1 MPFKQLSRLLAL
13 MLAVAML
20 SFMLACGGSD
30 DDDEVAEEDGAAT
43 ETAGTPYKATGNE
56 GSITGSVNFTGEAP
70 APKPISMDA
79 DAACA
84 QNNANPQTEDV
95 VVKDG
100 KLANVLVYIKDGKT
114 TTGSKSITSF
124 AFEVPATEVVL
135 DQKGCRY
142 LPHVLGIM
150 AGQKLKV
157 TNSDPTA
164 HNVHPSP
171 KSNKEWNQSQPAG
184 AQPIIQ
190 TFSRAEVVVPVKCNQ
205 HPWMKANIGV
215 LKHPLFAV
223 SGENGAFEIKGVP
236 PGTYT
241 VATWH
246 EKYGEKTQSVTV
258 GANET
263 KTQDFAFDA
272 SAGKTATRGSLEV
285 LPAIEFPIIS
295 KH

>member
-1 MPFKQLSRLLAL
+1 MPFKQVCRTLAL

-20 SFMLACGGSD
+20 SLTFACGGD
-30 DDDEVAEEDGAAT
+30 DDDEVAEDDAGTT
-43 ETAGTPYKATGNE
+43 ETASVPYKSSGNE
-56 GSITGSVNFTGEAP
+56 GSITGAVNFTGEAP
-70 APKPISMDA
+70 APKTISMDA

-84 QNNANPQTEDV
+84 QSNPNPQTEDV

-114 TTGSKSITSF
+114 TDGKSITGLS
-124 AFEVPATEVVL
+124 FEVPATGVSL

-142 LPHVLGIM
+142 IPHVVGIM
-150 AGQKLKV
+150 AGQKLIV

-184 AQPIIQ
+184 AAPIEQ
-190 TFSRAEVVVPVKCNQ
+190 SFSRAEVVVPVKCNQ

-215 LKHPLFAV
+215 MKHPLFAV

-241 VATWH
+241 VASWH
-246 EKYGEKTQSVTV
+246 ERYGEKTQSVTV
-258 GANET
+258 GAKEI

-272 SAGKTATRGSLEV
+272 TAGKTAMLGGLEV
-285 LPAIEFPIIS
+285 MPAIEFPMIP

>member
-1 MPFKQLSRLLAL
+1 MPFKEVRRILVL

-20 SFMLACGGSD
+20 SFMLACGGD
-30 DDDEVAEEDGAAT
+30 DDDDDVAEGDTAT
-43 ETAGTPYKATGNE
+43 ETAGTPYKSSGNE
-56 GSITGSVNFTGEAP
+56 GSITGAVNFTGEAP

-84 QNNANPQTEDV
+84 QNNPNPQTEDV

-114 TTGSKSITSF
+114 ADGKSITGF
-124 AFEVPATEVVL
+124 TFDVPAAEVTL
-135 DQKGCRY
+135 DQKGCHY
-142 LPHVLGIM
+142 VPHVLGIM

-184 AQPIIQ
+184 AAPIIQ
-190 TFSRAEVVVPVKCNQ
+190 TFTRAEVVVPVKCNQ

-215 LKHPLFAV
+215 MKHPLYAV
-223 SGENGAFEIKGVP
+223 TGENGAFEIKGVP
-236 PGTYT
+236 PGTYNL
-241 VATWH
+241 ATWH
-246 EKYGEKTQSVTV
+246 ERYGEKTQSITI
-258 GANET
+258 GAKET
-263 KTQDFAFDA
+263 KTQDFTVDA
-272 SAGKTATRGSLEV
+272 SAGKTASLGLLEV
-285 LPAIEFPIIS
+285 MPAIEFPVVP

>member
-13 MLAVAML
+13 LLAVAML
-20 SFMLACGGSD
+20 SFMLACGGD
-30 DDDEVAEEDGAAT
+30 DDDDVAEEDGTGTEAA
-43 ETAGTPYKATGNE
+43 AGTPYKVSGNE
-56 GSITGSVNFTGEAP
+56 GSITGTINFTGEAP

-84 QNNANPQTEDV
+84 SNNPNPQTEDV

-100 KLANVLVYIKDGKT
+100 KLANVFVYIKDGKVT
-114 TTGSKSITSF
+114 EGQKSIASL
-124 AFEVPATEVVL
+124 AFDIPATEVVL
-135 DQKGCRY
+135 DQRGCHY
-142 LPHVLGIM
+142 IPHVIGIM

-190 TFSRAEVVVPVKCNQ
+190 SFSRAEVVVPVKCNQ

-215 LKHPLFAV
+215 LKHPLYAV

-241 VATWH
+241 LATWH
-246 EKYGEKTQSVTV
+246 EKYGEKTQSITV
-258 GANET
+258 GAKET

-272 SAGKTATRGSLEV
+272 SAVKTATHGSLEV
-285 LPAIEFPIIS
+285 LPAIEFPMLS

>member
-1 MPFKQLSRLLAL
+1 
-13 MLAVAML
+13 MLAAAML
-20 SFMLACGGSD
+20 SLMLACGGD
-30 DDDEVAEEDGAAT
+30 DDDDDVAEEDGTT
-43 ETAGTPYKATGNE
+43 ETAGTPYKSSGNE
-56 GSITGSVNFTGEAP
+56 GSITGAVNFTGEAP

-84 QNNANPQTEDV
+84 QNNPNPQTEDV
-95 VVKDG
+95 IVKDG
-100 KLANVLVYIKDGKT
+100 KLANVFVYIKDGKT
-114 TTGSKSITSF
+114 SDGKSITSF

-142 LPHVLGIM
+142 IPHVLGIM

-157 TNSDPTA
+157 LNSDPTA

-190 TFSRAEVVVPVKCNQ
+190 SFSRAEVVVPVKCNQ
-205 HPWMKANIGV
+205 HPWMKSNIGV
-215 LKHPLFAV
+215 LKHPLYAV

-246 EKYGEKTQSVTV
+246 ERYGEKTQSVTV
-258 GANET
+258 GAKET

-272 SAGKTATRGSLEV
+272 SAGKTAINGSLEV
-285 LPAIEFPIIS
+285 LPAIEFPIIGR
-295 KH
+295 H

>member
-1 MPFKQLSRLLAL
+1 MPSKYLLRILTL
-13 MLAVAML
+13 MIAAAML
-20 SFMLACGGSD
+20 SLMLACGGSD
-30 DDDEVAEEDGAAT
+30 DDDVAEEDGAAT
-43 ETAGTPYKATGNE
+43 ETAGTPYKTSGNE
-56 GSITGSVNFTGEAP
+56 GSITGAINFTGEAP

-84 QNNANPQTEDV
+84 QSNPNPQTEDV

-114 TTGSKSITSF
+114 TEGKSITSF
-124 AFEVPATEVVL
+124 AFDIPATEVVL
-135 DQKGCRY
+135 DQKGCHY
-142 LPHVLGIM
+142 VPHVLGIM
-150 AGQKLKV
+150 AGQKLKI
-157 TNSDPTA
+157 TNSDQTA

-190 TFSRAEVVVPVKCNQ
+190 SFSRAEVVVPVKCNQ

-215 LKHPLFAV
+215 LKHPLYAV

-246 EKYGEKTQSVTV
+246 ERYGEKTQSVTV
-258 GANET
+258 GAKEI
-263 KTQDFAFDA
+263 KTQDFTVDA
-272 SAGKTATRGSLEV
+272 SAGKTASFGLLEV
-285 LPAIEFPIIS
+285 MPAIEFPVAS

>member
-1 MPFKQLSRLLAL
+1 MLVL
-13 MLAVAML
+13 MLAAAML
-20 SFMLACGGSD
+20 SLMHACGGSD
-30 DDDEVAEEDGAAT
+30 DDDDVAEDDGAAT
-43 ETAGTPYKATGNE
+43 ETAGTPYKSGGNE
-56 GSITGSVNFTGEAP
+56 GSITGAVSFTGEAP
-70 APKPISMDA
+70 APKTISMDA
-79 DAACA
+79 DPACA
-84 QNNANPQTEDV
+84 QSNPNPQTEDV
-95 VVKDG
+95 LVKDG

-114 TTGSKSITSF
+114 AEGKSIAGFT
-124 AFEVPATEVVL
+124 FEVPATEVLL

-142 LPHVLGIM
+142 VPHVLGMM

-171 KSNKEWNQSQPAG
+171 KSNKEWNQSQPAN
-184 AQPIIQ
+184 AAPIIQ
-190 TFSRAEVVVPVKCNQ
+190 TFTRAEVVVPVKCNQ

-215 LKHPLFAV
+215 MKHPLYAV

-246 EKYGEKTQSVTV
+246 ERYGEKTQSVTV
-258 GANET
+258 GAKEI
-263 KTQDFAFDA
+263 KTQDFTVDA
-272 SAGKTATRGSLEV
+272 SAGKTAALGLLEV
-285 LPAIEFPIIS
+285 MPAIEFPVAS

>member
-1 MPFKQLSRLLAL
+1 MPFKQVRRILVL
-13 MLAVAML
+13 MLAAAML
-20 SFMLACGGSD
+20 SLMLACGGD
-30 DDDEVAEEDGAAT
+30 DDDDDVAEEGGATT
-43 ETAGTPYKATGNE
+43 ETAGTPYKSSGNE
-56 GSITGSVNFTGEAP
+56 GSITGAISFTGEAP

-84 QNNANPQTEDV
+84 QSNPNPQTEDV

-114 TTGSKSITSF
+114 TEGKSIGGFT
-124 AFEVPATEVVL
+124 FEVPATEVTL

-142 LPHVLGIM
+142 IPHVLGMM

-171 KSNKEWNQSQPAG
+171 KSNKEWNQSQPAN
-184 AQPIIQ
+184 AAPIVQ
-190 TFSRAEVVVPVKCNQ
+190 TFTRAEVVVPVKCNQ

-215 LKHPLFAV
+215 MKHPLFAV

-246 EKYGEKTQSVTV
+246 ERYGEKTQSVTI
-258 GANET
+258 GAKET
-263 KTQDFAFDA
+263 KTQDFSVDA
-272 SAGKTATRGSLEV
+272 SAGKTASLGLLEV
-285 LPAIEFPIIS
+285 MPAIEFPVVS

>member
-1 MPFKQLSRLLAL
+1 
-13 MLAVAML
+13 MLAAAML
-20 SFMLACGGSD
+20 SFMLACGDSD
-30 DDDEVAEEDGAAT
+30 DEDDVAEEGAAT
-43 ETAGTPYKATGNE
+43 ETAGVPYKSSGNE
-56 GSITGSVNFTGEAP
+56 GSITGAISFTGEAP

-84 QNNANPQTEDV
+84 QSNPNPQTEDV
-95 VVKDG
+95 IVKDG

-114 TTGSKSITSF
+114 ADGKSISGF
-124 AFEVPATEVVL
+124 KFDVPATEVTL

-142 LPHVLGIM
+142 IPHVLGMM

-157 TNSDPTA
+157 LNSDPTA

-190 TFSRAEVVVPVKCNQ
+190 TFTRAEIVVPVKCNQ

-215 LKHPLFAV
+215 MKHPLFAV

-246 EKYGEKTQSVTV
+246 ERYGEKTQSVTV
-258 GANET
+258 GAKET
-263 KTQDFAFDA
+263 KTQDFNVDP
-272 SAGKTATRGSLEV
+272 SAGKTASLGLLEV
-285 LPAIEFPIIS
+285 MPAIEFPVVS

>member
-1 MPFKQLSRLLAL
+1 

-30 DDDEVAEEDGAAT
+30 DDDDVADDADSPT
-43 ETAGTPYKATGNE
+43 ETAGTPYKSSGNE
-56 GSITGSVNFTGEAP
+56 GSITGSIAFTGDAP
-70 APKPISMDA
+70 APKQISMDA

-84 QNNANPQTEDV
+84 QSNPNPQTEDV
-95 VVKDG
+95 VIKDG
-100 KLANVLVYIKDGKT
+100 KLANVFVYIKDGKT
-114 TTGSKSITSF
+114 TEGKSIAGFT
-124 AFEVPATEVVL
+124 FEVPPAEVVL

-142 LPHVLGIM
+142 IPHVMGMM

-157 TNSDPTA
+157 TNSDQTA

-184 AQPIIQ
+184 APPIIQ
-190 TFSRAEVVVPVKCNQ
+190 TFTRAEVVVPVKCNQ
-205 HPWMKANIGV
+205 HPWMKSNIGV

-236 PGTYT
+236 PGTYI

-246 EKYGEKTQSVTV
+246 EKYGEKTQSITV
-258 GANET
+258 GAKEI
-263 KTQDFAFDA
+263 KSQDFSFDA
-272 SAGKTATRGSLEV
+272 TSGKTANGRGLLEV
-285 LPAIEFPIIS
+285 LPAIEFPMLS

>member
-1 MPFKQLSRLLAL
+1 MPFKEVRRILVL

-20 SFMLACGGSD
+20 SFMLACGGD
-30 DDDEVAEEDGAAT
+30 DDDDDVAEGDTAT
-43 ETAGTPYKATGNE
+43 ETAGTPYKSSGNE
-56 GSITGSVNFTGEAP
+56 GSITGAVNFTGEAP

-84 QNNANPQTEDV
+84 QNNPNPQTEDV

-114 TTGSKSITSF
+114 ADGKSITGF
-124 AFEVPATEVVL
+124 TFDVPAAEVTL
-135 DQKGCRY
+135 DQRGCHY
-142 LPHVLGIM
+142 VPHVLGIM

-184 AQPIIQ
+184 AAPIIQ
-190 TFSRAEVVVPVKCNQ
+190 TFTRAEVVVPVKCNQ

-215 LKHPLFAV
+215 MKHPLYAV
-223 SGENGAFEIKGVP
+223 TGENGAFEIKGVP
-236 PGTYT
+236 PGTYNL
-241 VATWH
+241 ATWH
-246 EKYGEKTQSVTV
+246 ERYGEKTQSITI
-258 GANET
+258 GAKET
-263 KTQDFAFDA
+263 KTQDFTIDA
-272 SAGKTATRGSLEV
+272 SAGKTASLGLLEV
-285 LPAIEFPIIS
+285 MPAIEFPVVP

>member
-1 MPFKQLSRLLAL
+1 
-13 MLAVAML
+13 MLAAAML
-20 SFMLACGGSD
+20 SFMIACGDSD
-30 DDDEVAEEDGAAT
+30 DEDDVADEGGAT
-43 ETAGTPYKATGNE
+43 ETAGVPYKSSGNE
-56 GSITGSVNFTGEAP
+56 GSITGAISFTGEAP

-84 QNNANPQTEDV
+84 QSNPNPQTEDV

-114 TTGSKSITSF
+114 ADGKSIGGF
-124 AFEVPATEVVL
+124 KFDVPATEVTL

-142 LPHVLGIM
+142 IPHVLGIM
-150 AGQKLKV
+150 VGQNLKV
-157 TNSDPTA
+157 LNSDPTA

-190 TFSRAEVVVPVKCNQ
+190 KFARAEVVVPVKCNQ

-215 LKHPLFAV
+215 MKHPLFAV
-223 SGENGAFEIKGVP
+223 SSENGAFEIKGVP
-236 PGTYT
+236 AGTYT

-246 EKYGEKTQSVTV
+246 ERYGEKTQSVTV
-258 GANET
+258 GAKET
-263 KTQDFAFDA
+263 KTQDFTVDA
-272 SAGKTATRGSLEV
+272 AAGKTASLGLLEV
-285 LPAIEFPIIS
+285 MPAIEFPVVS

>member
-1 MPFKQLSRLLAL
+1 MPFKQFSRLLAL
-13 MLAVAML
+13 MLAAAML
-20 SFMLACGGSD
+20 SFMLACGGD
-30 DDDEVAEEDGAAT
+30 DDDDVAEEDGTT
-43 ETAGTPYKATGNE
+43 ETAGTPYKSSGNE
-56 GSITGSVNFTGEAP
+56 GSITGAISFTGEAP
-70 APKPISMDA
+70 APKTISMDA

-84 QNNANPQTEDV
+84 RTNPNPQTEDV
-95 VVKDG
+95 IVKDG
-100 KLANVLVYIKDGKT
+100 KLANVFVYIKDGKT
-114 TTGSKSITSF
+114 TEGNKSIASF
-124 AFEVPATEVVL
+124 AFDVPATEVVL

-142 LPHVLGIM
+142 IPHVLGIM

-157 TNSDPTA
+157 LNSDPTA

-190 TFSRAEVVVPVKCNQ
+190 SFSRAEVVVPVKCNQ

-215 LKHPLFAV
+215 LKHPLYAV

-241 VATWH
+241 VAIWH
-246 EKYGEKTQSVTV
+246 EKYGEKAQSVTV
-258 GANET
+258 GAKET
-263 KTQDFAFDA
+263 KTQDFSVDA
-272 SAGKTATRGSLEV
+272 SAGKTAIHGALEV
-285 LPAIEFPIIS
+285 LPAIEFPVIT

>member
-1 MPFKQLSRLLAL
+1 MPFKQFIRMLAL
-13 MLAVAML
+13 TLGIAML

-30 DDDEVAEEDGAAT
+30 DDDVAEDENAAT
-43 ETAGTPYKATGNE
+43 ETAGTPYKASGNE
-56 GSITGSVNFTGEAP
+56 GSITGVANFTGEAP

-79 DAACA
+79 DSACA
-84 QNNANPQTEDV
+84 QTNPNPLTEDV

-100 KLANVLVYIKDGKT
+100 KIANVLVYIKDGKT
-114 TTGSKSITSF
+114 AENKNITGF
-124 AFEVPATEVVL
+124 AFDVPATEVNL

-142 LPHVLGIM
+142 VPHVLGIM
-150 AGQKLKV
+150 AGQKLRV

-184 AQPIIQ
+184 APPIIQ
-190 TFSRAEVVVPVKCNQ
+190 SFSRAEVVVPVKCNQ
-205 HPWMKANIGV
+205 HPWMKANVAV
-215 LKHPLFAV
+215 LKHPLYAV
-223 SGENGAFEIKGVP
+223 SAENGTFEIKGVP

-241 VATWH
+241 VASWH
-246 EKYGEKTQSVTV
+246 ERYGEKTQSVTV
-258 GANET
+258 GAKEI

-272 SAGKTATRGSLEV
+272 SAGKTASLGLLEV
-285 LPAIEFPIIS
+285 MPAVEFTFAP

>member
-13 MLAVAML
+13 LLAAAML

-30 DDDEVAEEDGAAT
+30 DDDVAEEDGTAT
-43 ETAGTPYKATGNE
+43 EAAGTPYKVSGNE
-56 GSITGSVNFTGEAP
+56 GSITGAINFTGEAP
-70 APKPISMDA
+70 AAKPISMDA

-84 QNNANPQTEDV
+84 QNNPNPHTEEV

-114 TTGSKSITSF
+114 ADGKSITGF
-124 AFEVPATEVVL
+124 AFDVPATEVVL
-135 DQKGCRY
+135 DQKGCHY
-142 LPHVLGIM
+142 IPHVLGIM

-190 TFSRAEVVVPVKCNQ
+190 SFSRAEVVVPVKCNQ

-223 SGENGAFEIKGVP
+223 SGENGTFEIKGVP

-241 VATWH
+241 LATWH
-246 EKYGEKTQSVTV
+246 EKYGEKTQSVTI
-258 GANET
+258 GAKET

-272 SAGKTATRGSLEV
+272 SAGKTALLHGSLEV
-285 LPAIEFPIIS
+285 LPAIEFPVIS

>member
-30 DDDEVAEEDGAAT
+30 DDDDVADEDGTAT
-43 ETAGTPYKATGNE
+43 EAAGTPYKVSGNE
-56 GSITGSVNFTGEAP
+56 GSITGAVNFTGEAP
-70 APKPISMDA
+70 APKTISMDA

-84 QNNANPQTEDV
+84 SNNPNPQTEDV

-100 KLANVLVYIKDGKT
+100 KLANVFVYIKDGKT
-114 TTGSKSITSF
+114 TDGKNITSF
-124 AFEVPATEVVL
+124 AFEVPTTEVLL

-190 TFSRAEVVVPVKCNQ
+190 SFSRSEVVVPVKCNQ

-215 LKHPLFAV
+215 LKHPLYSV

-246 EKYGEKTQSVTV
+246 EKYGEKTQSITV
-258 GANET
+258 GAKEI
-263 KTQDFAFDA
+263 KTQDFSFDA
-272 SAGKTATRGSLEV
+272 GGAKTATHGSLEV
-285 LPAIEFPIIS
+285 LPAIEFPMLS